1 MKDNNINLVN
11 NQSIQKSNLDQD
23 IKMKQNIIKSN
34 IIDKNFDKNIFF
46 NFCMNKKKQ
55 GGEDL
60 SNWSLEELTSTINEF
75 IEEQNKIILSN
86 KTLEQEYQKQ
96 KEMAQNIHLNIN
108 ELNNNYNNIQHI
120 QKNNTSQNI
129 SNITEF
135 YCNTLQKSFF
145 NGKEIKITIKNP
157 KPIEMGFFASSYIIY
172 EIETILIKDK
182 IKYIVTRRYSD
193 FINLRNALQN
203 QFPYYLIPPLPG
215 KKLGLRRFDYD
226 FVMKRMNFLNKFLR
240 NIINIEEFKTSDF
253 LISFLTCQDRNQFE
267 LKMNEIN
274 YIPEPPIYIENIKTL
289 SGKIQ
294 IYHDNNINDNNN
306 YFTNIQNYFILQNQF
321 LVKLNNNL
329 KNFNKSM
336 LTAFTHLENVQKN
349 FELLYSLNSQV
360 HMKEDIIKSYEEL
373 GIFFKNWKNIIY
385 NQNDIIRK
393 KIKDFYKY
401 VKMEGEVLL
410 ELYNKRK
417 ELQDNYIKEN
427 KRLQNKKD
435 KLWTTMDLSKWEI
448 NEDFNRIDK
457 VLLIR
462 DKVYG
467 YSKMCTTET
476 NNLINLEKK
485 LGYVNKCCIDE
496 LKKLVDKY
504 KNSFVD
510 NIKDFSSDLYPVI
523 NDSLNVWSQMASSI
537 EDKKNS

>member
-11 NQSIQKSNLDQD
+11 NQSIQKTNLDLD

-60 SNWSLEELTSTINEF
+60 SNWSIEELTSTINEF

-321 LVKLNNNL
+321 LVKLNDNL

-410 ELYNKRK
+410 ELYNKRN

-448 NEDFNRIDK
+448 IEDFNRIDK

-496 LKKLVDKY
+496 LKKLVEKY

>member
-60 SNWSLEELTSTINEF
+60 SNWSIEELTSTINEF

-145 NGKEIKITIKNP
+145 NGKEIKIAIKNP

-321 LVKLNNNL
+321 LVKLNDNL

-410 ELYNKRK
+410 ELYNKRN

-448 NEDFNRIDK
+448 IEDFNRIDK

-496 LKKLVDKY
+496 LKKLVEKY

>member
-60 SNWSLEELTSTINEF
+60 SNWSIEELTSTINEF

-306 YFTNIQNYFILQNQF
+306 YFANIQNYLVLQNQF
-321 LVKLNNNL
+321 LVKLNDNL
-329 KNFNKSM
+329 KNFYKSM

-410 ELYNKRK
+410 ELYNKRN

-448 NEDFNRIDK
+448 IEDFNRIDK

>member
-60 SNWSLEELTSTINEF
+60 SNWSIEELTSTINEF

-321 LVKLNNNL
+321 LVKLNDNL

-410 ELYNKRK
+410 ELYNKRN

-448 NEDFNRIDK
+448 IEDFNRIDK

-496 LKKLVDKY
+496 LKKLVEKY

>member
-60 SNWSLEELTSTINEF
+60 SNWSIEELTSTINEF

-306 YFTNIQNYFILQNQF
+306 YFANIQNYFILQNQF
-321 LVKLNNNL
+321 LVKLNDNL

-401 VKMEGEVLL
+401 VKMEGE
-410 ELYNKRK
+410 
-417 ELQDNYIKEN
+417 DIIKEKN
-427 KRLQNKKD
+427 FK
-435 KLWTTMDLSKWEI
+435 I
-448 NEDFNRIDK
+448 I
-457 VLLIR
+457 I
-462 DKVYG
+462 
-467 YSKMCTTET
+467 
-476 NNLINLEKK
+476 
-485 LGYVNKCCIDE
+485 
-496 LKKLVDKY
+496 LKK
-504 KNSFVD
+504 
-510 NIKDFSSDLYPVI
+510 IKDYKIKKI
-523 NDSLNVWSQMASSI
+523 NYGQQWIYLNGKLLKI
-537 EDKKNS
+537 LIG

>member
-11 NQSIQKSNLDQD
+11 NQSIQKTNLDLD

-60 SNWSLEELTSTINEF
+60 SNWSIEELTSTINEF

-96 KEMAQNIHLNIN
+96 KEMAQNINLNIN
-108 ELNNNYNNIQHI
+108 EINNNYNNIQYHL
-120 QKNNTSQNI
+120 KNNTSQNI
-129 SNITEF
+129 FNIAEF
-135 YCNTLQKSFF
+135 YCSTLQKSFL

-157 KPIEMGFFASSYIIY
+157 KAIEMGFFASSYIIY

-182 IKYIVTRRYSD
+182 IKYLVTRRYSD
-193 FINLRNALQN
+193 FINLRNALQK
-203 QFPYYLIPPLPG
+203 QFPYYLVPPLPG

-253 LISFLTCQDRNQFE
+253 LITFLTCQDRNQFE

-274 YIPEPPIYIENIKTL
+274 YIPEPPIFIENIKTL
-289 SGKIQ
+289 SGKVQ
-294 IYHDNNINDNNN
+294 IYNENNINDNNN
-306 YFTNIQNYFILQNQF
+306 YFTNVQNYFILQNQF
-321 LVKLNNNL
+321 LEKLNENL
-329 KNFNKSM
+329 KNFYKTM
-336 LTAFTHLENVQKN
+336 ITAFTYLENVQKN
-349 FELLYSLNSQV
+349 FEFLYSLNSQV

-373 GIFFKNWKNIIY
+373 SIFFKNWKNVIF

-401 VKMEGEVLL
+401 VKMEGEVFL
-410 ELYNKRK
+410 ELYNKRN
-417 ELQDNYIKEN
+417 EIQDNYINGK
-427 KRLQNKKD
+427 KSLQNKKD
-435 KLWTTMDLSKWEI
+435 KLWSQMDLSKWEI
-448 NEDFNRIDK
+448 MEDFNRIDK
-457 VLLIR
+457 VLLVR
-462 DKVYG
+462 DKKYG
-467 YSKMCTTET
+467 YSKMCTIET

-496 LKKLVDKY
+496 LKKLVEKY
-504 KNSFVD
+504 KNSFVN
-510 NIKDFSSDLYPVI
+510 NIKDFSNDLYPVI
-523 NDSLNVWSQMASSI
+523 NDSLNIWSQMASSI
-537 EDKKNS
+537 EVKKD

>member
-60 SNWSLEELTSTINEF
+60 SNWSIEELTSTINEF

-306 YFTNIQNYFILQNQF
+306 YFNNIQNYFILQNQF
-321 LVKLNNNL
+321 LVKLNDNL

>member
-60 SNWSLEELTSTINEF
+60 SNWSIEELTSTINEF

-321 LVKLNNNL
+321 LVKLNDNL

-410 ELYNKRK
+410 ELYNKRN

-448 NEDFNRIDK
+448 IEDFNRIDK
-457 VLLIR
+457 VLLIK
-462 DKVYG
+462 DKAYG